1 MCYMYFQI
9 EGKKQNIKCPHEKVS
24 INLEDFLVSTS
35 TFSKEKLLM
44 LKKISSFQKLPSAC
58 TKARYYKLCPA
69 TVSAFQP
76 KPVVK
81 IF

>member
-1 MCYMYFQI
+1 MYFQI

-44 LKKISSFQKLPSAC
+44 LKILSSFPKLPSAF
-58 TKARYYKLCPA
+58 TKAR
-69 TVSAFQP
+69 
-76 KPVVK
+76 
-81 IF
+81 